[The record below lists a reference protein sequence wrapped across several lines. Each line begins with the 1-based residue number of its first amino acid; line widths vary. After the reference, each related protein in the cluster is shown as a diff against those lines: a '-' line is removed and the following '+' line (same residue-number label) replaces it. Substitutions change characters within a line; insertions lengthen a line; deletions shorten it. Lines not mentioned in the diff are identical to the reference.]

1 MCSDA
6 MSAGTMEMNRG
17 YIVGLFRRAVASSAA
32 FLLLCGCIGI
42 FRGPT
47 RHNTAS
53 LAPCTIGVGES
64 KREMG
69 AREEVGLW
77 LNAYVGIVIV
87 FLGRRR
93 REEGRD
99 EMICEFAAMSI
110 FGQACKQIRKHASRE
125 A

>member
-1 MCSDA
+1 
-6 MSAGTMEMNRG
+6 MEMNRG
-17 YIVGLFRRAVASSAA
+17 YIVGLLSRAVASSAA

-99 EMICEFAAMSI
+99 DDLRICGDVYIWTGM
-110 FGQACKQIRKHASRE
+110 QANTQTCKQRSIKASS
-125 A
+125 